1 MGCAEGD
8 CCANK
13 SENKIISLPKT
24 CEHNTPWKMYNHLI
38 GGIPEDIIVT
48 DYCLGT
54 QWTYVDTTW
63 GMGVSFTCKGGAPR
77 QFTMDLRGLP
87 LRTVAELAKSWN
99 FAEASLGVAAINAYY
114 SQKKLL
120 DPLSCIYDEPV
131 ELPDGSIH
139 KMDAFE
145 LFREESA
152 GKKITIVGH
161 FPHVERIEEYA
172 SELTVLERDCH
183 SAIDTPDP
191 ACEYVLP
198 SQEFVFITGGTFIN
212 KTAPRL
218 IDLAKDAKT
227 IFVGPSVIM
236 SPFLFKWGVD
246 MLAGSV
252 VNDPEHVA
260 FNVKNGAGRFFGNA
274 LQMAALSPQA

>member
-24 CEHNTPWKMYNHLI
+24 FDHNTPWKMYNHLI

-99 FAEASLGVAAINAYY
+99 FTEASLGVAAINAYY

-120 DPLSCIYDEPV
+120 DPLSCIYD
-131 ELPDGSIH
+131 
-139 KMDAFE
+139 
-145 LFREESA
+145 
-152 GKKITIVGH
+152 
-161 FPHVERIEEYA
+161 
-172 SELTVLERDCH
+172 
-183 SAIDTPDP
+183 
-191 ACEYVLP
+191 
-198 SQEFVFITGGTFIN
+198 GT
-212 KTAPRL
+212 R
-218 IDLAKDAKT
+218 
-227 IFVGPSVIM
+227 
-236 SPFLFKWGVD
+236 
-246 MLAGSV
+246 
-252 VNDPEHVA
+252 
-260 FNVKNGAGRFFGNA
+260 
-274 LQMAALSPQA
+274 